1 MFGRLG
7 ALLGLSSAGERTLE
21 ESAPAGNVDVSCY
34 RMTREEAAR
43 KRKAKKANKA
53 AKKAR
58 RRNRR

>member
-1 MFGRLG
+1 MFGRLS
-7 ALLGLSSAGERTLE
+7 AFLGLSSGGELALE
-21 ESAPAGNVDVSCY
+21 QSAPAGNVDVGYY